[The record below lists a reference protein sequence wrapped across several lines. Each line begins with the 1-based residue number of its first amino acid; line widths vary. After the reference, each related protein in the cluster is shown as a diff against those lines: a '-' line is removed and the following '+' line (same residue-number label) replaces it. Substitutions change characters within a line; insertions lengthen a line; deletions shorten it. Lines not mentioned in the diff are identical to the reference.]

1 MDTLLQARSI
11 TSDQQAQYD
20 KERISLYENIERIQ
34 GDLCMMEANLSD
46 IENRINDVPQTL
58 NVCLPLYIL
67 WLVGIIKRLVK

>member
-1 MDTLLQARSI
+1 MQARSI

-67 WLVGIIKRLVK
+67 WFVGIIKRLVK